1 MRLWFGAG
9 ERFGRSPVWARAL
22 GRESTES
29 RESRIRARPPFRF
42 SLLLSGVQPGGW
54 QLLQEMH
61 PDSRRHVQRWAL
73 LSPLQGEKNQRAR
86 EGGRGRERR
95 NDWMPSTR
103 FGREEEQSMCGR
115 GLPKGSVN
123 GAGVGWELELG
134 AWYGE

>member
-73 LSPLQGEKNQRAR
+73 LSPLQGEKNQASTGGRAGPGAKKRLDALDKIR
-86 EGGRGRERR
+86 EGGGAEYV
-95 NDWMPSTR
+95 WAGPIPK
-103 FGREEEQSMCGR
+103 EASMVQ
-115 GLPKGSVN
+115 GLG
-123 GAGVGWELELG
+123 GI
-134 AWYGE
+134 